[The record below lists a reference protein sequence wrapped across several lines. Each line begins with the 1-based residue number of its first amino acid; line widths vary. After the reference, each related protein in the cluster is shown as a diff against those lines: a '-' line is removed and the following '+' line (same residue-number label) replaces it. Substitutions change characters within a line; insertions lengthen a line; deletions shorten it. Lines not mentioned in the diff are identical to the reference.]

1 MGRTIDFPA
10 TVMTEFLNM
19 GGYGLY
25 VWPAY
30 LIVAIVLILNLVV
43 PLRRHRRLLSKMSR
57 HNNLN
62 GPDAP

>member
-1 MGRTIDFPA
+1 
-10 TVMTEFLNM
+10 MTEFMDM

-43 PLRRHRRLLSKMSR
+43 PLRRHRRLLSEISR
-57 HNNLN
+57 DKNSN
-62 GPDAP
+62 GPDGS

>member
-1 MGRTIDFPA
+1 MGRTISYPEA
-10 TVMTEFLNM
+10 VMTEFLNM

-30 LIVAIVLILNLVV
+30 LIVAIVLVLNLVV
-43 PLRRHRRLLSKMSR
+43 PLRRHRRLLNEMSR
-57 HNNLN
+57 HKNIN

>member
-1 MGRTIDFPA
+1 
-10 TVMTEFLNM
+10 MTEFLNM

-43 PLRRHRRLLSKMSR
+43 PLRRHRHLLSKMSR

>member
-1 MGRTIDFPA
+1 MI
-10 TVMTEFLNM
+10 EFLNM

-43 PLRRHRRLLSKMSR
+43 PLRRHRHLLSEISR
-57 HNNLN
+57 NKNTN

>member
-10 TVMTEFLNM
+10 AIMIEFLKM

-43 PLRRHRRLLSKMSR
+43 PLRRHRRLLSEMSR
-57 HNNLN
+57 HKNPN
-62 GPDAP
+62 GPDPP

>member
-1 MGRTIDFPA
+1 
-10 TVMTEFLNM
+10 MTKFLNM

-43 PLRRHRRLLSKMSR
+43 PLRRHRRLLSEMSR
-57 HNNLN
+57 HKKPN
-62 GPDAP
+62 GRDAP

>member
-10 TVMTEFLNM
+10 AVMIEFLNM

-43 PLRRHRRLLSKMSR
+43 PLRRHKRLLSEISR
-57 HNNLN
+57 NKNPN

>member
-10 TVMTEFLNM
+10 AVMTEFLNM

-30 LIVAIVLILNLVV
+30 LIVAIVLILNLVE

-57 HNNLN
+57 HTNPN

>member
-10 TVMTEFLNM
+10 AVMTEFLNM
-19 GGYGLY
+19 GGYGPY

>member
-10 TVMTEFLNM
+10 AVMTEFLNM

-43 PLRRHRRLLSKMSR
+43 PLRRHRRLLSQMSR

-62 GPDAP
+62 GPHAP

>member
-1 MGRTIDFPA
+1 MI
-10 TVMTEFLNM
+10 EFLNM

-43 PLRRHRRLLSKMSR
+43 PLRHHRRLLSEISR
-57 HNNLN
+57 NKNPN

>member
-1 MGRTIDFPA
+1 MGRTINFPA
-10 TVMTEFLNM
+10 AVMTEFLNM

>member
-1 MGRTIDFPA
+1 MGRTIDFTA
-10 TVMTEFLNM
+10 TVMIEFLNM

-30 LIVAIVLILNLVV
+30 LIVAIVLVLNLVV
-43 PLRRHRRLLSKMSR
+43 PLRRHRRLLNEMSR
-57 HNNLN
+57 QKNLN

>member
-1 MGRTIDFPA
+1 MGRTIDLPA
-10 TVMTEFLNM
+10 AVMIEFLTM

-30 LIVAIVLILNLVV
+30 LIVAIVLILNLLV
-43 PLRRHRRLLSKMSR
+43 PIRRHKRLLSEISR
-57 HNNLN
+57 NKNPN

>member
-10 TVMTEFLNM
+10 AVMTEFLNM

-30 LIVAIVLILNLVV
+30 LIVAIVLILNLVA
-43 PLRRHRRLLSKMSR
+43 PLRRHRRLLREISR
-57 HNNLN
+57 NKNST
-62 GPDAP
+62 GPGAS

>member
-10 TVMTEFLNM
+10 AVMTEFLNM

-43 PLRRHRRLLSKMSR
+43 PLRRHRHLLSKMSR

>member
-10 TVMTEFLNM
+10 TAMIEFLNM

-43 PLRRHRRLLSKMSR
+43 PLRRHRRLLSEISR
-57 HNNLN
+57 NKNPN
-62 GPDAP
+62 GPGAP

>member
-10 TVMTEFLNM
+10 AVMIEFLNM

-30 LIVAIVLILNLVV
+30 LIVAIVLVLNLVV
-43 PLRRHRRLLSKMSR
+43 PLRRHRRLLNEISR
-57 HNNLN
+57 QRTLN

>member
-10 TVMTEFLNM
+10 TVMIEFLNM

-43 PLRRHRRLLSKMSR
+43 PLRRHRHLLSQISR
-57 HNNLN
+57 NKNTN

>member
-1 MGRTIDFPA
+1 
-10 TVMTEFLNM
+10 MTEFLNM

-43 PLRRHRRLLSKMSR
+43 PLRRHRRLLSEISR
-57 HNNLN
+57 DKNSN
-62 GPDAP
+62 GPDGS

>member
-1 MGRTIDFPA
+1 
-10 TVMTEFLNM
+10 MTEFLNM

-62 GPDAP
+62 GPDTP